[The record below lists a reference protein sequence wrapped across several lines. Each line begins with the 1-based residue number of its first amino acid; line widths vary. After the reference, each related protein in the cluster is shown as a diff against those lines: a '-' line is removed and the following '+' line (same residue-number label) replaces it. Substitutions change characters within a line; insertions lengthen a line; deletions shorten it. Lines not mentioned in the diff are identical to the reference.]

1 MRDRV
6 VGLWRRYRSISLAY
20 RLSAAFILGAAVGLG
35 VGPSAT
41 VLEPLGTLFL
51 RLLRMLVVPI
61 VIVTLLG
68 GIRQLTPGSA
78 GRVGGI
84 VIGLFIVTTTIAG
97 TIGLAIGNLLN
108 PGTNVDFT
116 ASGNAVEAAKSPSL
130 VNVFLDMVPKNAF
143 KAFAEA
149 NILAIIFFIF
159 VFGFGLIIARNRT
172 DEEEIRNG
180 INSFFRVIDAITEG
194 LFVAIW
200 GVMEYGVIGV
210 FALIASSM
218 ATLEFNALISLLSLV
233 VAIVLATVIH
243 IGVTYLFVLIYAGA
257 GQSPLAFLDGA
268 RNAIVTAFSIGSSS
282 ATLPVTMED
291 GSENLA
297 MDEGLYGF
305 ALPLG
310 ATVNMDGAAIR
321 QALTV
326 VFAANLFGITLPLG
340 EQIILLITVVAVS
353 IGTAGV
359 PGAGIIMLTV
369 VLQTMGL
376 PLSVVAFIAGVD
388 PILNRIA
395 TMNNVLGDLTV
406 STLAGKWTNM
416 IDFESGVW
424 TKDRA
429 DVIGEQFSDREVR
442 DN

>member
-6 VGLWRRYRSISLAY
+6 VGLWKRYRSVSLAY
-20 RLSAAFILGAAVGLG
+20 RLSAAFIVGAIVGLS
-35 VGPSAT
+35 VGPPAT
-41 VLEPLGTLFL
+41 VLEPLGNLFL

-84 VIGLFIVTTTIAG
+84 IIGLFLITTTIAG
-97 TIGLAIGNLLN
+97 AIGLAIGNLVN

-116 ASGNAVEAAKSPSL
+116 GGGDAVKAAESPSL
-130 VNVFLDMVPKNAF
+130 VNVFLNMVPENVFRAF
-143 KAFAEA
+143 VEA

-180 INSFFRVIDAITEG
+180 IDSFFRVIDAITEG

-210 FALIASSM
+210 FALVASSM
-218 ATLEFNALISLLSLV
+218 ATLEFSALISLLSLV

-243 IGVTYLFVLIYAGA
+243 IGVTYLLSLIYAGA
-257 GQSPLAFLDGA
+257 GQSPLAFLDGS

-291 GSENLA
+291 GNENLA
-297 MDEGLYGF
+297 MDESLYGF
-305 ALPLG
+305 SLPLG

-326 VFAANLFGITLPLG
+326 IFAANLFGITLSLG

-376 PLSVVAFIAGVD
+376 PLSVVGFIAGVD

-424 TKDRA
+424 TKDRS
-429 DVIGEQFSDREVR
+429 DVISEQLSDQEIG
-442 DN
+442 DD

>member
-1 MRDRV
+1 MKDLV
-6 VGLWRRYRSISLAY
+6 ITLWKRYRSISLAY
-20 RLSAAFILGAAVGLG
+20 RLSAAFVLGAMLGLS
-35 VGPSAT
+35 VGPPAT
-41 VLEPLGTLFL
+41 VLEPLRTLFL

-68 GIRQLTPGSA
+68 GIRQLTPGNA

-84 VIGLFIVTTTIAG
+84 VIGLFLITTTIAG
-97 TIGLAIGNLLN
+97 AIGLAIGNLLN
-108 PGTNVDFT
+108 PGTTVDFT
-116 ASGNAVEAAKSPSL
+116 AGGETVNAAESPSL
-130 VNVFLDMVPKNAF
+130 VNVFLDMVPKNIFNAL
-143 KAFAEA
+143 AEG
-149 NILAIIFFIF
+149 NLLAIIFFIF

-200 GVMEYGVIGV
+200 GVMEYGVIGI
-210 FALIASSM
+210 FALVASSM
-218 ATLEFNALISLLSLV
+218 ATLQLTALISLLSLV
-233 VAIVLATVIH
+233 AAIVLATVIH
-243 IGVTYLFVLIYAGA
+243 ISVTYLLILIYAGA
-257 GQSPLAFLDGA
+257 KQSPLAFLAGS

-291 GSENLA
+291 GNTNLA
-297 MDEGLYGF
+297 MDESLYGF
-305 ALPLG
+305 SLPLG

-326 VFAANLFGITLPLG
+326 IFAANLFGISLSLG
-340 EQIILLITVVAVS
+340 EQIILLLTVVAVS

-376 PLSVVAFIAGVD
+376 PLSVIAFIAGVD

-395 TMNNVLGDLTV
+395 TMNNVLGDLTI

-424 TKDRA
+424 TKDRS
-429 DVIGEQFSDREVR
+429 DVISEQLSDQEIT
-442 DN
+442 DD